1 VNPCGQWKGGC
12 TPLLVATLIRP
23 ALDNEEMRT
32 IFHIGYEQ
40 VALDRQGVTDLLTS
54 PRVKQVIEDKGIKLI
69 SINQLTKGLPRSTA
83 SKKLEKA
90 MEKYL
95 DAVQKA
101 NQDLHSI
108 MIVQHGKRA

>member
-1 VNPCGQWKGGC
+1 
-12 TPLLVATLIRP
+12 
-23 ALDNEEMRT
+23 MRT

-101 NQDLHSI
+101 NQDLHII
-108 MIVQHGKRA
+108 MNSATWQRACRKVDR